1 MSRFGYLVALLYLS
15 YSGFALYSLKGITW
29 LLVSL
34 LGPLAFFPIWAYF
47 LLGYSEPGVWIMF
60 IYLLLDSNLNFTK
73 KKNKNLKINDDSI
86 RNIQEEKTI
95 NPEIDEL
102 EGKLKEISEEEK
114 ISELRNQLNQKRI
127 ERGLLSLSDFEKLE
141 IKIKDL
147 QTTYQKK
154 IRSRNFARNKFNYLK
169 PRRNIGT
176 IILILPAGYS
186 FYSMTNSGIPAFI
199 AGLIFWVLGMYY
211 FYYLNKKIKFF
222 INKSEILTSEI
233 QDLEIEIDK
242 NSDVLNKNI
251 L

>member
-1 MSRFGYLVALLYLS
+1 MEECIGPECFDSIGGWSVGDLVDFIVGLALFFLIYNLIFGNYLE
-15 YSGFALYSLKGITW
+15 KR
-29 LLVSL
+29 
-34 LGPLAFFPIWAYF
+34 
-47 LLGYSEPGVWIMF
+47 
-60 IYLLLDSNLNFTK
+60 TK
-73 KKNKNLKINDDSI
+73 KRLNKDNYSPKKNNN
-86 RNIQEEKTI
+86 TI
-95 NPEIDEL
+95 NSQ
-102 EGKLKEISEEEK
+102 EISEVEELQKKIEDLNEEEK
-114 ISELRNQLNQKRI
+114 LKDLREQLNQKRI

-147 QTTYQKK
+147 QTTYQRK

-176 IILILPAGYS
+176 FILILPAGYS

-233 QDLEIEIDK
+233 QDLEMEIDK
-242 NSDVLNKNI
+242 NSDFLNKNI